1 MTRAN
6 PFGSSPVMV
15 FADEHTRR
23 SFLKVAGLVG
33 VGATLAAA
41 AAMTRFASAQ
51 GDEGDLAILN
61 YALTL
66 EYLEEDFYGRG
77 ADSGLLKGRA
87 AELVAT
93 IRDHE
98 TEHVAAL
105 EQAISDLGGSPVQRP
120 KFSYPRGVFKD
131 KKSWLDTAVEF
142 SQLGVR
148 AYHGQVKKIQS
159 PALLAAAASIAGV
172 ESRHAAVIA
181 DLSGTN
187 PFPAPIEQ
195 SSSKS
200 RVLKTLQPF
209 VSG

>member
-1 MTRAN
+1 MTRASL
-6 PFGSSPVMV
+6 FGDSPVLV
-15 FADEHTRR
+15 FADEHSRR
-23 SFLKVAGLVG
+23 RFLRVAGIIGVG
-33 VGATLAAA
+33 VTLAAA
-41 AAMTRFASAQ
+41 AARSRFASAQ

-77 ADSGLLKGRA
+77 ADSGLLKGRDG
-87 AELVAT
+87 ELVAT

-120 KFSYPRGVFKD
+120 QFSYPKGVFKD
-131 KKSWLDTAVEF
+131 KASWLDTAVEF

-148 AYHGQVKKIQS
+148 AYHGQVQNIQN
-159 PALLAAAASIAGV
+159 PDVLAAAASIAGV

-181 DLSGTN
+181 DLAGVN
-187 PFPAPIEQ
+187 PFPAPIEP

-200 RVLKTLQPF
+200 RVLKTVQPF